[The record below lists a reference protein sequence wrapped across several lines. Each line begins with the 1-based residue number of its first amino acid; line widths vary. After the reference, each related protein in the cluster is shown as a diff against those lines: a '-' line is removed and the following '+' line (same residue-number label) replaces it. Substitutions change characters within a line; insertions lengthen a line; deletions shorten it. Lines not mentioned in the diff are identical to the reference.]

1 MPFHHQL
8 LEVSCNSY
16 LIQII
21 GDAEKLKY
29 KRQKRPFYQFLIDGR
44 FILCDIPSMSI
55 KSLAGAIGMDYE
67 SVIEDFCGDVSALK
81 ETLKAFASADYQAL
95 KNAVDANDKESV
107 KKEAHRIRKSAEKL
121 GLNNLRTAASR
132 LEEVSE
138 EKIPADYAHLETIL
152 KSTVEAISKENL

>member
-1 MPFHHQL
+1 
-8 LEVSCNSY
+8 
-16 LIQII
+16 
-21 GDAEKLKY
+21 
-29 KRQKRPFYQFLIDGR
+29 
-44 FILCDIPSMSI
+44 MSI

-138 EKIPADYAHLETIL
+138 EKISADYAHLETIL